1 MVKKRIIRLVVSV
14 CSVAI
19 GLAGWGAALGAD
31 PFIPGK
37 VIERVVCKADTNQS
51 YALYIPLRG
60 DKDPLPVLYFF
71 DSHGVGALPLRKYR
85 ALAET
90 YGFIL
95 VGSNNS
101 RNGNDWPMTE
111 AIWGRLFEDTR
122 RRLHM
127 VSDRIY
133 TCGFSGGAKV
143 ASYLAIEHSEIKG
156 VIANG
161 AALPDGVSAGD
172 FRFSFTAIAG
182 EGDMNMTDLVAIN
195 EALEKTRTQHR
206 ILFFDGR
213 HEWAPE
219 ATMRIAFEGLQF
231 DAMRAGV
238 LPKDGAVIDGYVGS
252 SKGRLAADMRA
263 GLLIRARQEC
273 VLSAELLDGLTG
285 EAGWFCNRAGVI
297 GKDPAY
303 LRQQEGRANLL
314 ATEEK
319 IKAGFMQQ
327 FQPGDVIYWT
337 KTIADLR
344 VRAAA
349 KTAEGAMYQRLL
361 AYLSLAF
368 YSISNQLIN
377 GNQNDAALHFVE
389 LYKLADPTNSEA
401 WYFSALLHARSGDGH
416 AAGADLLKAVGYGFN
431 DGPRLRKQAEFQR
444 LSAQIGL
451 SAIERKMRPDK

>member
-1 MVKKRIIRLVVSV
+1 MVKKRIIRVVV
-14 CSVAI
+14 PACLVAI
-19 GLAGWGAALGAD
+19 GLAGWGAASAQ

-71 DSHGVGALPLRKYR
+71 DSHGVGALPLRKYL
-85 ALAET
+85 ALAEA

-127 VSDRIY
+127 MSDRIY
-133 TCGFSGGAKV
+133 ACGFSGGAKV
-143 ASYLAIEHSEIKG
+143 ASYLAIEHGEIKG

-195 EALEKTRTQHR
+195 EALDKTRTRHR

-238 LPKDGAVIDGYVGS
+238 IAKDGAAIEGYIGR
-252 SKGRLAADMRA
+252 SKGRVDADRQA
-263 GLLIRARQEC
+263 GLLIGARREC
-273 VLSAELLDGLTG
+273 VLSLALLDGLTG
-285 EAGWFCNRAGVI
+285 EAGWFGAQAAAI
-297 GKDPAY
+297 GKDARY
-303 LRQQEGRANLL
+303 LRQQQEQVKIL
-314 ATEEK
+314 ATEEQT
-319 IKAGFMQQ
+319 KAGYMQQ
-327 FQPGDVIYWT
+327 FQQGDMAYWT
-337 KTIADLR
+337 KTIEDLR
-344 VRAAA
+344 VRAVG
-349 KTAEGAMYQRLL
+349 KTDLAAMYQRLM

-377 GNQNDAALHFVE
+377 GNQNDAARHFVE
-389 LYKLADPTNSEA
+389 LYKLDDPSNSEA
-401 WYFSALLHARSGDGH
+401 WYFSAVLHARTGDGH
-416 AAGADLLKAVGYGFN
+416 SAGADLLKAAGYGFN
-431 DGPRLRKQAEFQR
+431 DEARLRGQPEFQP
-444 LSAQIGL
+444 LSGQIGL
-451 SAIERKMRPDK
+451 SAIERKMRLNK

>member
-1 MVKKRIIRLVVSV
+1 MIRIDRVTGLVVLYCAALV
-14 CSVAI
+14 T
-19 GLAGWGAALGAD
+19 GGAALAEG
-31 PFIPGK
+31 PFVPGK
-37 VIERVVCKADTNQS
+37 VIERVVCQADTNQS

-85 ALAET
+85 ALAEA

-101 RNGNDWPMTE
+101 RNGNDWPATE
-111 AIWGRLFEDTR
+111 AIWGRLFEDTH
-122 RRLHM
+122 RRLHLR
-127 VSDRIY
+127 SDRIY

-143 ASYLAIEHSEIKG
+143 ASYLAIEHGEIRG

-195 EALEKTRTQHR
+195 EALEKTKTRHR

-231 DAMRAGV
+231 DAMRAGDIA
-238 LPKDGAVIDGYVGS
+238 KDGAAIEGYIGK
-252 SKGRLAADMRA
+252 SKGRVAADRQA
-263 GLLIRARQEC
+263 GLLIGARREC
-273 VLSAELLDGLTG
+273 VLSLALLDELSG
-285 EAGWFCNRAGVI
+285 ETGWFGAHAAAI
-297 GKDPAY
+297 GKDAGY
-303 LRQQEGRANLL
+303 LRQQQEQAKIL
-314 ATEEK
+314 ATEEQT
-319 IKAGFMQQ
+319 KAGYMQQ
-327 FQPGDVIYWT
+327 FQQGDMAYWT
-337 KTIADLR
+337 KAIDDLR
-344 VRAAA
+344 VRAVG
-349 KTAEGAMYQRLL
+349 KTAMAAMYQRLT

-377 GNQNDAALHFVE
+377 GNQNDAARHFVA
-389 LYKLADPTNSEA
+389 LYKLADPSNSEA
-401 WYFSALLHARSGDGH
+401 WYFSAVLYARAGDAH
-416 AAGADLLKAVGYGFN
+416 SAGADLLKAAGYGFN
-431 DGPRLRKQAEFQR
+431 DEARLRRQAEFQH
-444 LSAQIGL
+444 LSGQIGL
-451 SAIERKMRPDK
+451 SAIERRMRLNK

>member
-1 MVKKRIIRLVVSV
+1 MVKKRIIRVVASA
-14 CSVAI
+14 CLVAI
-19 GLAGWGAALGAD
+19 GLAGWGAASAQ

-37 VIERVVCKADTNQS
+37 VIERVVCESDTNQS

-60 DKDPLPVLYFF
+60 DKEPLPVLYFF

-85 ALAET
+85 ALAEA

-127 VSDRIY
+127 MSDRIY
-133 TCGFSGGAKV
+133 ACGFSGGAKV
-143 ASYLAIEHSEIKG
+143 ASYLAIEHGEIKG

-195 EALEKTRTQHR
+195 EALVKTRTRHR

-238 LPKDGAVIDGYVGS
+238 IAKDGAALEGYTGK
-252 SKGRLAADMRA
+252 SKGRVDADRQA
-263 GLLIRARQEC
+263 GLLIGARREC
-273 VLSAELLDGLTG
+273 VLSLALLDGLTG
-285 EAGWFCNRAGVI
+285 EAGWFGAQAAAI
-297 GKDPAY
+297 GKDARY
-303 LRQQEGRANLL
+303 LRQQQEQAKIL
-314 ATEEK
+314 ATEEQT
-319 IKAGFMQQ
+319 KAGYMQQ
-327 FQPGDVIYWT
+327 FQQGDMAYWT
-337 KTIADLR
+337 KTIEDLR
-344 VRAAA
+344 VRAVG
-349 KTAEGAMYQRLL
+349 KTDMAAMYQRLM

-377 GNQNDAALHFVE
+377 GNQNDAARHFVE
-389 LYKLADPTNSEA
+389 LYKLADPSNSEA
-401 WYFSALLHARSGDGH
+401 WYFSAVLHARTGDGH
-416 AAGADLLKAVGYGFN
+416 SAGADLLKAAGYGFN
-431 DGPRLRKQAEFQR
+431 DEARLRRQPEFQP
-444 LSAQIGL
+444 LSGQIGL
-451 SAIERKMRPDK
+451 SAIERKMRLNK